1 MIHSVKKGNKA
12 LFGALVASVLV
23 ISGCGGT
30 AESTDEGTTGG
41 TAEDP
46 VVIQYLHRLP
56 DGEGM
61 TLVQDSIDRFN
72 DEHPGI
78 RVEAT
83 KFDGQPDESYAKIH
97 QSVVAGDGLCLAQV
111 GYDSIGATFVAG
123 DLMDVTDYA
132 DEYTGNYAEG
142 PMAQMTVGGAV
153 VGLPQDTGPLIYMYD
168 TAAFDEL
175 GIEVPTTW
183 DEFYEAAKTARED
196 GKYIGTFQTDEVKAL
211 MSGQA
216 AAAGSTW
223 FEGTEDGWEVS
234 LDDEATAQVAE
245 VYQKLIDEDLIKVV
259 GRWDTS
265 FTDALV
271 GGEIIGT
278 VGAGWEPAFFLGDFE
293 QEETSWEVAHL
304 PAFDPANP
312 STGPDGGSGVA
323 VVKGCEH
330 PEEAMLVANWYNTQV
345 PDLVSQGLVVAA
357 TTEEPQTPENIKQL
371 WNGQD
376 VYSVLA
382 EANDRMNPDFAF
394 GPTWPSVGAVLNETG
409 ATVSKGGTSM
419 EELFEAGQ
427 TAAVT
432 SLEDAGLPVVE

>member
-1 MIHSVKKGNKA
+1 MFHSVKKGNKA
-12 LFGALVASVLV
+12 VLGALAASVLL
-23 ISGCGGT
+23 ISGCSGAAETTDGG
-30 AESTDEGTTGG
+30 AAGG

-61 TLVQDSIDRFN
+61 TLVQDSIERFN
-72 DEHPGI
+72 AENPGI

-111 GYDSIGATFVAG
+111 GYDAIGASFVAG
-123 DLMDVTDYA
+123 DLLDVTEQAAQYA
-132 DEYTGNYAEG
+132 GNYAEG
-142 PMAQMTVGGAV
+142 PMAQMTVGGTV

-168 TAAFDEL
+168 TAAFAEL
-175 GIEVPTTW
+175 GIEVPTNW
-183 DEFYEAAKTARED
+183 DEFYEAAKIAREHD
-196 GKYIGTFQTDEVKAL
+196 KYIGTFQTDEVKNL

-223 FEGTEDGWEVS
+223 FSGTDDGWQVS
-234 LDDEATAQVAE
+234 LGDEATAQVAE

-259 GRWDTS
+259 GRWDTA
-265 FTDALV
+265 FTDSLV

-278 VGAGWEPAFFLGDFE
+278 VGAGWEPAFFLGDLG
-293 QEETSWEVAHL
+293 QEETSWEVAQL
-304 PAFDPANP
+304 PAFDPAKP
-312 STGPDGGSGVA
+312 ATGPDGGSGIA

-330 PEEAMLVANWYNTQV
+330 PEEALLVADWYNTQV

-357 TTEEPQTPENIKQL
+357 TTEAPQTPENIKKL

-376 VYSVLA
+376 VYGVLA
-382 EANDRMNPDFAF
+382 EANSRINPDFAY
-394 GPTWPSVGAVLNETG
+394 GPTWPAVGAVLNENG

-419 EELFEAGQ
+419 VELFEAGQ
-427 TAAVT
+427 GAAVT
-432 SLEDAGLPVVE
+432 SLEDAGLPVVK